1 MSCAESSDGE
11 RAVSPTAAAT
21 VRERRRLRLLKRR
34 WNHGAISNN
43 NIVNNNSGMVL
54 SFSAF
59 RRARRVRNQRRMTKE
74 EYLRLKNMVPAV
86 ATQPRVSKVKE
97 KKKYWNLIEFYANDE
112 MSIGIRYSL
121 NCISERF
128 SIFFSYELTTF
139 HLIWPP
145 ETGASNRRSHQIYRF
160 SPRGPFS
167 TSQSSGVG
175 LHHRLRHHIQWVS
188 ALLSFPSFIFWLTVN
203 DRLAH
208 VIQSSQIKVGGTRN
222 R

>member
-43 NIVNNNSGMVL
+43 NSVNNNSGMVL

-86 ATQPRVSKVKE
+86 ATQPRVSKVQVIE
-97 KKKYWNLIEFYANDE
+97 EAIKYIDSLHVALFQRLRAQELASTTASDTTSTRGPAQVTGNESDVQMESSQLCRW
-112 MSIGIRYSL
+112 IGHVL
-121 NCISERF
+121 PTPHA
-128 SIFFSYELTTF
+128 LTTA
-139 HLIWPP
+139 HLLVTERQQQREGIKQ
-145 ETGASNRRSHQIYRF
+145 R
-160 SPRGPFS
+160 PFFMDKVDCLIRKK
-167 TSQSSGVG
+167 QS
-175 LHHRLRHHIQWVS
+175 
-188 ALLSFPSFIFWLTVN
+188 
-203 DRLAH
+203 
-208 VIQSSQIKVGGTRN
+208 
-222 R
+222 